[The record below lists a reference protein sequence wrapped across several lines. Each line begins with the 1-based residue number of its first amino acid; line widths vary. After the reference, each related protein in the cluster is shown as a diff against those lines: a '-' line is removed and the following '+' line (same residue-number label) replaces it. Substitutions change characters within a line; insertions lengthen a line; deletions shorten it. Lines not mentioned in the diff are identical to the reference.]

1 MTIEAS
7 LARFTIDRPPRGP
20 RMRPSLARRV
30 ELRRRRRRSIELV
43 ALADAD

>member
-7 LARFTIDRPPRGP
+7 LARFTIDRPQRGA

-30 ELRRRRRRSIELV
+30 ELRRRRRRTIELV
-43 ALADAD
+43 SLASPD